1 LSAPPEVPVPDHF
14 EFEPERYELAEPP
27 AYTFQLDRREFLGVA
42 GLLLAVWTPPAA
54 GQRPEPAGRL
64 HLGADGIITVF
75 SGKVEV
81 GQGARVE
88 IAMAAAEEL
97 HAPLDRVRAVLGDTE
112 LTPNDGITAGS
123 RTTPSTVPAV
133 RRAAAG
139 ARELLLRTASE
150 KWNVPRELV
159 VVRNGAAVHPK
170 LNMTLGYA
178 ELAGGAANTQGSP
191 TPLAQWR
198 ILGKD
203 RHRTDGAEIVTG
215 RHQYPSDI
223 RRPGMLFGA
232 VLRAPAYNSKLT
244 AVDLEPAKAMPGV
257 VAVHDGPFAG
267 CAAPSSHAARK
278 AVAAM
283 AATAKWDTAPHPD
296 SATLYDH
303 LKTSAH
309 KPGARAPRTQ
319 TRGDCT
325 AALAAGAKKWSGVY
339 KVAYIQHAPM
349 EPRAAAAEWENG
361 KLTVWTATQNP
372 FGVRD
377 QLAQAFSIAPEKVR
391 VIVPDSGGAF
401 GGKHTGECA
410 IEAARL
416 ARAANKPVSLLWSRQ
431 EEFAWAYFR
440 PAGLFAIDAAL
451 DASGKITAW
460 DFRNYNSGT
469 AALDTPYAIANV
481 RTQFLY
487 CDSPL
492 REGSYRGIA
501 ATANHFARECA
512 MDELA
517 ALAGESPLA
526 FRLRHIDNPRLRAV
540 LEQAAE
546 KFGFEK
552 RRAKLAPNTGVGLAC
567 GTEKGSYIAICAELA
582 VIPGQATP
590 VVKQLT
596 AAFECG
602 AILNPANL
610 KAQVDG
616 SLIQGLGG
624 ALTEEIAFRNGQLEN
639 GRFSRYKVPRFR
651 DVPPIETI
659 LVNRPDLEPAGA
671 GETPIVAVAPAIANA
686 FFSATGKRARS
697 MPVRA

>member
-1 LSAPPEVPVPDHF
+1 MPEF
-14 EFEPERYELAEPP
+14 AMEPERYELTEGPT
-27 AYTFQLDRREFLGVA
+27 YTFTLDRREFLGVA
-42 GLLLAVWTPPAA
+42 GLLIAVWAPSAQ
-54 GQRPEPAGRL
+54 GQRAEPSGRL
-64 HLGADGIITVF
+64 HLGADGTITVF

-97 HAPLDRVRAVLGDTE
+97 GVGLERVRAVLGDTG
-112 LTPNDGITAGS
+112 LSPNDGITAGS

-139 ARELLLRTASE
+139 VRELLLKTAAE
-150 KWNVPRELV
+150 KWNVPKELIII
-159 VVRNGAAVHPK
+159 RGGAAAHPK
-170 LNMTLGYA
+170 LNESFGYA
-178 ELAGGAANTQGSP
+178 ALADGTASPQG
-191 TPLAQWR
+191 TPLPVREWR
-198 ILGKD
+198 LLGQS
-203 RHRTDGAEIVTG
+203 RHRTDGKEIATG

-232 VLRAPAYNSKLT
+232 VLRAPAYNSKLIGADT
-244 AVDLEPAKAMPGV
+244 AAASAMPGV
-257 VAVHDGPFAG
+257 VAVYDSGFAG
-267 CAAPSSHAARK
+267 CAAPTSYAARK
-278 AVAAM
+278 GVEAL
-283 AATAKWDTAPHPD
+283 AATAKWETGPHPD
-296 SATLYDH
+296 SAGLYEH
-303 LKTSAH
+303 LKTSAQ
-309 KPGARAPRTQ
+309 KAGARAPREQ
-319 TRGDCT
+319 KRGDVE
-325 AALAAGAKKWSGVY
+325 AALAGAQKKWSASY
-339 KVAYIQHAPM
+339 QVAYIQHAPM
-349 EPRAAAAEWENG
+349 EPRAAAAEWEGG

-377 QLAQAFSIAPEKVR
+377 QLAQAFSIPAASVR

-416 ARAANKPVSLLWSRQ
+416 ARAAAKPVSLLWSRQ

-440 PAGLFAIDAAL
+440 PAGLFEIDAAL
-451 DASGKITAW
+451 DANGRITAW
-460 DFRNYNSGT
+460 DYRNYNAGT
-469 AALDTPYAIANV
+469 AGLDTPYAIPNV

-526 FRLRHIDNPRLRAV
+526 FRLRHIENPRLRAV

-552 RRAKLAPNTGVGLAC
+552 RRKNAAANIGIGLAC
-567 GTEKGSYIAICAELA
+567 GTEKGSYIAICAEVA
-582 VIPGQATP
+582 VTPGKTEP
-590 VVKQLT
+590 VVKHLT

-610 KAQVDG
+610 QAQVEG

-624 ALTEEIAFRNGQLEN
+624 AVTEEIAFRNGKLEN
-639 GRFSRYKVPRFR
+639 GRFSRYKVPRFSH
-651 DVPPIETI
+651 VPGIETI
-659 LVNRPDLEPAGA
+659 LVQRADLEPAGA
-671 GETPIVAVAPAIANA
+671 GETPIVAVGPAIANA
-686 FFSATGKRARS
+686 VSAATGKRSRS
-697 MPVRA
+697 MPIRTSA